1 MLGPF
6 KGDRRQIVVARNI
19 YIKSL
24 LFIIRTPKI
33 SVIDL
38 PRLVI
43 RIRIVNNK
51 LELDIKLSIS
61 VMVFDCRQ
69 RHGQVVMDMTMIS
82 QSIVVV

>member
-1 MLGPF
+1 MGPF

-24 LFIIRTPKI
+24 LFIIRMSKI
-33 SVIDL
+33 CVIDL

-69 RHGQVVMDMTMIS
+69 RHGRVVMDITMIS